1 MNEETEK
8 MTIDELHP
16 SHAEALKTA
25 KLAPETH
32 PTLRTTHDEENN
44 EKRKKERNEKRKRH
58 KDRRTVFFCIA
69 CSKHWKK
76 PLPKIIQDLKKKH
89 GLSWLRVQM
98 SHTRS
103 SNLHEI
109 FQADLHAET
118 ERKTS
123 FTRLR
128 KFAMQ
133 LPDEV
138 QESAIKTVPLSRKMP
153 MEHDNTQGNVSVV

>member
-1 MNEETEK
+1 MVDENNFFPCLDMEMFWMENDDLNFCIHLKPNQQLKYLNSGSTHHPAVFKSTTMGVFERLTKLTSMNEEMEK

-25 KLAPETH
+25 KLVPETH

-76 PLPKIIQDLKKKH
+76 PLPKTIQDLKKKH
-89 GLSWLRVQM
+89 GLSWL
-98 SHTRS
+98 
-103 SNLHEI
+103 
-109 FQADLHAET
+109 
-118 ERKTS
+118 
-123 FTRLR
+123 
-128 KFAMQ
+128 
-133 LPDEV
+133 
-138 QESAIKTVPLSRKMP
+138 
-153 MEHDNTQGNVSVV
+153 